1 MIRRPRSPR
10 QSPPSPPNPAAAPS
24 PLALAPLLA
33 VLVLACG
40 AGGDPVA
47 GSLQEGDPAP
57 AFQLQS
63 LDGRRLGP
71 QDFEGQVVLVEFWA
85 TWCPPCHLQAD
96 ILKPLYPEYSRHGV
110 EFLAVDLGE
119 DEETVREFVE
129 DRPFPYPVLIDPD
142 DELSYELGIQALPT
156 LMIVDRAGGVT
167 YFSPGVL
174 EEDELREVLARA
186 GAEAA

>member
-10 QSPPSPPNPAAAPS
+10 PSPPSPPNPASAPS

-40 AGGDPVA
+40 AGGGPVA
-47 GSLQEGDPAP
+47 GLQEGDPAP
-57 AFQLQS
+57 VFQLDS

-71 QDFEGQVVLVEFWA
+71 QDFAGQVVLVEFWA
-85 TWCPPCHLQAD
+85 TWCAPCHVQAD
-96 ILKPLYPEYSRHGV
+96 ILKPLYPEYRRLGV

-119 DEETVREFVE
+119 DEGTVRRFVE

-142 DELSYELGIQALPT
+142 DDLTYELGVHALPT
-156 LMIVDRAGGVT
+156 LMIIDRAGRVA
-167 YFSPGVL
+167 YFSPGVS

-186 GAEAA
+186 GAESA